1 MAKLLAA
8 VLLLCC
14 AVPARALRAVSLLP
28 SYTEIIFELG
38 AGSDLVG
45 VSNFCNWPP
54 AAGRL
59 EKTGDYLRP
68 NIEKVYAL
76 QPDVVFTGAWAG
88 ASTGKQLSALGI
100 KVVALPEEKSVAD
113 ILNTVRLIAAAL
125 GRGKEGEALARKLSA
140 LAPKPPAG
148 EPVKLYI
155 EVDAGGWTTGGLS
168 FISDAARLAGGR
180 NVFGGERRGFFQA
193 SWEETLLLEPEAAL
207 LFSVT
212 EKDFLARPMAGTLAA
227 VRDGRV
233 ITSLDRD
240 AFTRPGP
247 RLFGEIARLR
257 TLLHGKN

>member
-1 MAKLLAA
+1 MAKILAA
-8 VLLLCC
+8 LLLFCC

-45 VSNFCNWPP
+45 VSNFCNWPAG
-54 AAGRL
+54 AAAI

-88 ASTGKQLSALGI
+88 AAVAKQLSSLGV
-100 KVVALPEEKSVAD
+100 KVVSLPEEKSVAD

-125 GRGKEGEALARKLSA
+125 GRKKEGEALARKLAA

-155 EVDAGGWTTGGLS
+155 EVDAGGWTTGGLT

-180 NVFGGERRGFFQA
+180 NVFGGEKRGFFQA
-193 SWEETLLLEPEAAL
+193 SWEETLLLDPEAAL
-207 LFSVT
+207 LFSVA

-227 VRDGRV
+227 VKDGRV
-233 ITSLDRD
+233 ITTLDRD

-257 TLLHGKN
+257 SLLHGKN